1 MRTCVSVETD
11 LAVNAV
17 KGTDLAVPRA
27 DIDTKRN
34 AEAAAVNR
42 AENG

>member
-1 MRTCVSVETD
+1 MRTRVGIEAD

-17 KGTDLAVPRA
+17 EGADLAVPRA
-27 DIDTKRN
+27 DIDTERN
-34 AEAAAVNR
+34 AETAAVNG